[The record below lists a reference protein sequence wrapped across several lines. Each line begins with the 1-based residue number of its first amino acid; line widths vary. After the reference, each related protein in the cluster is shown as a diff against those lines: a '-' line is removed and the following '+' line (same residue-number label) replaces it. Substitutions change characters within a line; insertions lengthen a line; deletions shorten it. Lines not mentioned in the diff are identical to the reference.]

1 MPSLGSLLLL
11 ALIFVTVGFIGGAL
25 VSLLWLE
32 RDQEDTSPVEPEEKS
47 FSPVKGADEIVS
59 IWREPA
65 SEKLIFKIGKDQYQN
80 ASQLGDQ
87 KRQALEKVALRWV
100 SWLRASADQLTEPL
114 PRSEYVFKTE
124 TESRLV
130 QVTAPAQQAED
141 EKKIELPGNPKIRV
155 EDQPAPLLSQK
166 PTVQPVNATMLPNP
180 PALNNKE
187 VEKIHSK
194 SIVAQIDDILQEMI
208 LKMHDAP
215 RGVRLTEDPKGGV
228 IVWAGTKS
236 FSGIDMVEDASIQNL
251 IRSAVAEWEK
261 RAVH

>member
-32 RDQEDTSPVEPEEKS
+32 RDQEDASPVEPEEKS

-87 KRQALEKVALRWV
+87 KRQALEKVALRWI

-114 PRSEYVFKTE
+114 PRNEYAFKTE

-141 EKKIELPGNPKIRV
+141 EKKMELPGNPKIRV
-155 EDQPAPLLSQK
+155 ENQPAPLPPQK
-166 PTVQPVNATMLPNP
+166 VVVQPVPPTILPK
-180 PALNNKE
+180 AQILNKE
-187 VEKIHSK
+187 VEKIQPK

-208 LKMHDAP
+208 LKMQDAP